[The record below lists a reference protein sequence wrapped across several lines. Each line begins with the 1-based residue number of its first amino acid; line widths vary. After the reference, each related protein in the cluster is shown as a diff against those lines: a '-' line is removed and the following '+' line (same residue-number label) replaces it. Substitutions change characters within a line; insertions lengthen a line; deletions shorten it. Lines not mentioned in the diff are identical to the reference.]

1 MNNLLTKIILS
12 LIEGVAYVGFL
23 NIFNRISDGD
33 KFNFEFVSDAVVP
46 FVLWIIVSAVFYV
59 VGSIFRKKNS
69 KKGKE

>member
-12 LIEGVAYVGFL
+12 LIEDVVFVGFL

-33 KFNFEFVSDAVVP
+33 KFSFEFVSDAVVP

>member
-23 NIFNRISDGD
+23 NIYNRISDGD

>member
-23 NIFNRISDGD
+23 NIYNRISDGD
-33 KFNFEFVSDAVVP
+33 KFKFEFVSDAVVP